1 MVSIGDALKSYVVDF
16 ESITDIEYNTIL
28 EYAKKQPRKTMT
40 VYRGQYSQKNIKLLN
55 SGFISTTKDERI
67 ANRFKD
73 NCCLFAINLIN
84 VPVIDV
90 NETIKSINENRSS
103 YNQIILP
110 KDKKNEKEIIVPGGG
125 KFYKYEPLQGFDI
138 EEGFDIDTDGTY
150 YTYYTFPNKTSSR
163 SKSKSRS
170 RNSSKNSSKNSNKS
184 SKSSRS
190 KSSSSN
196 ASKTKSKSSR
206 ISKSSKNS
214 SRSKGSKTNKV
225 DKLIKKLKKEDV
237 LELYTELDDL
247 NMLDEANS
255 LTQSQKEEL
264 IIKINRLIN

>member
-1 MVSIGDALKSYVVDF
+1 MVSIGDALKSYVVNF

-40 VYRGQYSQKNIKLLN
+40 VYRGQYSQKNINLLKT
-55 SGFISTTKDERI
+55 SFISTSKDERI

-73 NCCLFAINLIN
+73 SCCLFAINLIN

-110 KDKKNEKEIIVPGGG
+110 RDKKNEKEIIVPGGG

-138 EEGFDIDTDGTY
+138 EEGFDIDEDGTY
-150 YTYYTFPNKTSSR
+150 YTYYTFPNKKSSR
-163 SKSKSRS
+163 SKSRSKSRS
-170 RNSSKNSSKNSNKS
+170 RNSSKS

-190 KSSSSN
+190 RKSSSSN
-196 ASKTKSKSSR
+196 SSKTKSKSSR
-206 ISKSSKNS
+206 SSKNSKNS
-214 SRSKGSKTNKV
+214 SRSKSSKSSKV

-247 NMLDEANS
+247 EMLNEANS

-264 IIKINRLIN
+264 IIKINRLTN

>member
-1 MVSIGDALKSYVVDF
+1 MVSIGDALKSYVVNF

-40 VYRGQYSQKNIKLLN
+40 VYRGQYSQKNINLLKT
-55 SGFISTTKDERI
+55 SFISTSKDERI

-73 NCCLFAINLIN
+73 SCCLFAINLIN

-110 KDKKNEKEIIVPGGG
+110 RDKKNEKEIIVPGGG

-138 EEGFDIDTDGTY
+138 EEGFDIDEDGTY
-150 YTYYTFPNKTSSR
+150 YTYYTFPNKKSSS
-163 SKSKSRS
+163 SKSRSKSRS
-170 RNSSKNSSKNSNKS
+170 RNSNKS
-184 SKSSRS
+184 SKSSKSSRS
-190 KSSSSN
+190 RKSSSSN
-196 ASKTKSKSSR
+196 SSKTKSKSSR
-206 ISKSSKNS
+206 S
-214 SRSKGSKTNKV
+214 SKTNKV

-247 NMLDEANS
+247 EMLNEANS

-264 IIKINRLIN
+264 IIKINRLTN

>member
-1 MVSIGDALKSYVVDF
+1 MVSIGDALKSYVVNF

-40 VYRGQYSQKNIKLLN
+40 VYRGQYSQKNINLLKT
-55 SGFISTTKDERI
+55 SFISTSKDERI

-73 NCCLFAINLIN
+73 TCCLFAINLIN

-110 KDKKNEKEIIVPGGG
+110 RDKKNEKEIIVPGGG

-138 EEGFDIDTDGTY
+138 EEGFDIDEDGNY
-150 YTYYTFPNKTSSR
+150 YTYYTFPNKKSSS
-163 SKSKSRS
+163 SKSRSKSRS
-170 RNSSKNSSKNSNKS
+170 RNSSKSSKS

-190 KSSSSN
+190 RKSSSSN
-196 ASKTKSKSSR
+196 SSKTKSKSSR
-206 ISKSSKNS
+206 S
-214 SRSKGSKTNKV
+214 SKTNKV

-247 NMLDEANS
+247 EMLNEANS

-264 IIKINRLIN
+264 IIKINRLTN

>member
-1 MVSIGDALKSYVVDF
+1 MVSIGDALKSYVVNF

-40 VYRGQYSQKNIKLLN
+40 VYRGQYSQNNINLLKT
-55 SGFISTTKDERI
+55 SFISTSKDERI

-73 NCCLFAINLIN
+73 SCCLFAINLIN

-110 KDKKNEKEIIVPGGG
+110 RDKKNEKEIIVPGGG

-138 EEGFDIDTDGTY
+138 EEGFDIDEDGTY
-150 YTYYTFPNKTSSR
+150 YTYYTFPNKKSS
-163 SKSKSRS
+163 SSKSRS
-170 RNSSKNSSKNSNKS
+170 RNSRNSSKSSKNSRS
-184 SKSSRS
+184 SKS
-190 KSSSSN
+190 
-196 ASKTKSKSSR
+196 SKTKSKSSR
-206 ISKSSKNS
+206 SSKSSKNI
-214 SRSKGSKTNKV
+214 SRSKSSKTNKV

-247 NMLDEANS
+247 EMLNEANS

-264 IIKINRLIN
+264 IIKINRLTN

>member
-1 MVSIGDALKSYVVDF
+1 MDSIGEALKSYIVDF
-16 ESITDIEYNTIL
+16 ESITDNEYNTIL
-28 EYAKKQPRKTMT
+28 EYAKKQPKKTMT
-40 VYRGQYSQKNIKLLN
+40 VYRGQYSQKNLKLLK
-55 SGFISTTKDERI
+55 SSFISTSKDERI

-73 NCCLFAINLIN
+73 SCCLFAINLIN

-90 NETIKSINENRSS
+90 NETIKSINESRSS

-138 EEGFDIDTDGTY
+138 EEGFDIDEDGTY
-150 YTYYTFPNKTSSR
+150 YTYYTFPNKTSLR

-170 RNSSKNSSKNSNKS
+170 RNSSKS
-184 SKSSRS
+184 SKSSRNS
-190 KSSSSN
+190 RSSN

-206 ISKSSKNS
+206 SSKNS
-214 SRSKGSKTNKV
+214 SRSKSSKTNKV

-247 NMLDEANS
+247 EMLDEANS
-255 LTQSQKEEL
+255 LTKSQKEEL
-264 IIKINRLIN
+264 IRKINKIIN

>member
-1 MVSIGDALKSYVVDF
+1 MVSIGDALKSYVVNF

-40 VYRGQYSQKNIKLLN
+40 VYRGQYSQKNINLLKT
-55 SGFISTTKDERI
+55 SFISTSKDERI

-73 NCCLFAINLIN
+73 SCCLFAINLIN

-110 KDKKNEKEIIVPGGG
+110 RDKKNEKEIIVPGGG

-138 EEGFDIDTDGTY
+138 EEGFDIDEDGTY
-150 YTYYTFPNKTSSR
+150 YTYYTFPNKKSSS
-163 SKSKSRS
+163 SKSRSKSRS
-170 RNSSKNSSKNSNKS
+170 RNSNKS
-184 SKSSRS
+184 SKSSKSSRS
-190 KSSSSN
+190 RKSSSSN
-196 ASKTKSKSSR
+196 SSKTKSKSSR
-206 ISKSSKNS
+206 S
-214 SRSKGSKTNKV
+214 SKTNKV

-247 NMLDEANS
+247 EMLTEANS

-264 IIKINRLIN
+264 IIKINRLTN

>member
-1 MVSIGDALKSYVVDF
+1 MDSIGEALKSYIVDF
-16 ESITDIEYNTIL
+16 ESITDNEYNTIL
-28 EYAKKQPRKTMT
+28 EYAKKQPKKTMT
-40 VYRGQYSQKNIKLLN
+40 VYRGQYSQKNLKLLK
-55 SGFISTTKDERI
+55 SSFISTSKDERI

-73 NCCLFAINLIN
+73 SCCLFAINLIN

-125 KFYKYEPLQGFDI
+125 KFYKYEPLQGFEI
-138 EEGFDIDTDGTY
+138 EEGFDIDEDGTY
-150 YTYYTFPNKTSSR
+150 YTYYTFPNKTSLR

-170 RNSSKNSSKNSNKS
+170 RNSSKS
-184 SKSSRS
+184 SKSSRNS
-190 KSSSSN
+190 RSSN

-206 ISKSSKNS
+206 SSKNS
-214 SRSKGSKTNKV
+214 SRSKSSKTNKV

-247 NMLDEANS
+247 EMLDEANS
-255 LTQSQKEEL
+255 LTQNQKEEL
-264 IIKINRLIN
+264 IKKINKLVN

>member
-1 MVSIGDALKSYVVDF
+1 MVSIGDALKSYVVNF

-40 VYRGQYSQKNIKLLN
+40 VYRGQYSQKNINLLKT
-55 SGFISTTKDERI
+55 SFISTSKDERI

-73 NCCLFAINLIN
+73 SCCLFAINLIN

-138 EEGFDIDTDGTY
+138 EEGFDIDEDGTY
-150 YTYYTFPNKTSSR
+150 YTYYTFPNKTSLR

-170 RNSSKNSSKNSNKS
+170 RNSSKS
-184 SKSSRS
+184 SKSSRNS
-190 KSSSSN
+190 RSSN

-206 ISKSSKNS
+206 SSKNS
-214 SRSKGSKTNKV
+214 SRSKSSKTNKV

-264 IIKINRLIN
+264 IIKINRLTN